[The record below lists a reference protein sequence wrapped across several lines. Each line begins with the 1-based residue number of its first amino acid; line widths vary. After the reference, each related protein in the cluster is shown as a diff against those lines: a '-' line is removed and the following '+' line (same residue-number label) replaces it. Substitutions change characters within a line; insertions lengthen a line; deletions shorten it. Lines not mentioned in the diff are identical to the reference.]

1 MDAADWV
8 ILLLPG
14 LVISGLGSLMMWS
27 HYRTRVSQSGEIRDA
42 FEESHLAR
50 RFRRRMQ
57 ASGLLV
63 VLGILISGGQ
73 LIDGREMPALFG
85 IYWLF
90 VLFLTFWVILLAL
103 GDAASILSYS
113 KLSQG
118 KLNQQR
124 REIEREF
131 ERLKA
136 RQGNGH
142 PRSQQ
147 SEKESRDSPNSE

>member
-1 MDAADWV
+1 MDVVGWA

-27 HYRTRVSQSGEIRDA
+27 HYRARVLQSGETHDEL
-42 FEESHLAR
+42 EESHLAR

-63 VLGILISGGQ
+63 LLGILISGGQ

-85 IYWLF
+85 MYWLF

-147 SEKESRDSPNSE
+147 SEKESPGFPDGE